1 MSSETAANWKM
12 ITKLEAAFR
21 RNFEERGELG
31 ASLSIW
37 KNGEEICSLHDGW
50 KHPDRSAAWE
60 SDTLAPVWSAT
71 KGPAAIAVLM
81 ALEEAGLSA
90 HSPVSKIWPELLA
103 ARETRL
109 TFAQLLSHQSGLA
122 ALSPDNRSHILSFS
136 GVLAAL
142 EEQEPFWEP
151 GRGHGY
157 HPRTLGFLLDEVVRR
172 LTGGTSLGDFWNTR
186 LAAPLQIDF
195 WIGNLPAR
203 ILDRVATMVPP
214 KLQRPSEHEVPFYR
228 ALAQADSLPLAA
240 FSSPSG
246 MRALSDINKLEFLQ
260 AGLPALG
267 GVGTAR
273 GLAKF
278 YQILA
283 HGGVIDGVAVL
294 PSQIVKLAR
303 TLQVAGEDRTLMMPT
318 SFTAG
323 FMLDPVDENGEK
335 QRSIFG
341 PSVRAFGQP
350 GAGGSHAFADPE
362 HGFSFAY
369 VMNQMEAGVL
379 PNRKS
384 LDLVNLLYEG
394 T

>member
-1 MSSETAANWKM
+1 M
-12 ITKLEAAFR
+12 ITKLEDAFR

-31 ASLSIW
+31 ASLSVW
-37 KNGEEICSLHDGW
+37 RDGEEICSLHQGW
-50 KHPDRSAAWE
+50 RHPDRSAAWE

-71 KGPAAIAVLM
+71 KGPAAVAVLM
-81 ALEEAGLSA
+81 ALEAAGLSA
-90 HSPVSKIWPELLA
+90 HSPVSKVWPELLA
-103 ARETRL
+103 ARETGL
-109 TFAQLLSHQSGLA
+109 TFTQLLSHQSGLA
-122 ALSPDNRSHILSFS
+122 ALSPENRPHILSFS

-151 GRGHGY
+151 GHGHGY
-157 HPRTLGFLLDEVVRR
+157 HPRTLGFLLDELVRR

-195 WIGNLPAR
+195 WIGNIPAGV
-203 ILDRVATMVPP
+203 LDRVATMVPP
-214 KLQRPSEHEVPFYR
+214 KLLRPSDHEIPFYR

-246 MRALSDINKLEFLQ
+246 MRALTDINKVEFLQ

-283 HGGVIDGVAVL
+283 HDGVIDGIRVL
-294 PSQIVKLAR
+294 PRKVVQLAR
-303 TLQVAGEDRTLMMPT
+303 TLQVAGDDRTLMMPT

-323 FMLDPVDENGEK
+323 FMLDPVDAGGEK
-335 QRSIFG
+335 LRDIFG
-341 PSVRAFGQP
+341 PSLTAFGQP

-362 HGFSFAY
+362 NGISFAY
-369 VMNQMEAGVL
+369 IMNQMEAGVL

-384 LDLVNLLYEG
+384 LDLVDLIYG
-394 T
+394 K